1 MATAVPGTHRLPVR
15 LALVAVLALLLVL
28 PLPGHGARAAA
39 ATQAADLVLVNGKIV
54 TVDPAFSI
62 QQAVAISNGQILAVG
77 SDAQIQALA
86 GPGTRVVNL
95 NGRTVIPGLH
105 DSHIHA
111 IRGGNTF
118 TRELDWS
125 GVTSLAEGL
134 ELIRQWAAQAP
145 PGGWV
150 QVVGGWHEAQFVE
163 KRTPNGADLDA
174 VAPNTP
180 VYVQY
185 FYERAWVNRAALA
198 AAGITRDTP
207 DPPGGRFVRDASGE
221 LTGELEG
228 IPAFNAVYLKIPPPS
243 LDEAVANSRLLYREL
258 NRLGLTTIGDVG
270 GGGTDPDTY
279 RAILYLWERD
289 ELPLRARIH
298 LQLNPPGGELETL
311 RRYLDETPLGFPLRP
326 LWGDDRLRILG
337 FGENLIW
344 RAWDGDSF
352 TPRPVPI
359 PPEALAQVEQVVRE
373 VAARGF
379 RVHIHAT
386 KDASARLLLDIL
398 ERVNRDVPLRR
409 PVLAHIEDAT
419 PETLLRLKALGGG
432 WAVQNRLFFRP
443 DAVATW
449 GEANVRR
456 APPLRTAL
464 RLEVPVGGGTDS
476 TRVATPSPFLSLYW
490 MVTGRAIDGTPMRA
504 AEENLSREEALRL
517 YTMGSAW
524 LDFDEER
531 LGSIEPG
538 KLADLVVLSADY
550 LTVPDEELRRLES
563 VLTIVGGRPVYAA
576 AEFAALMPAQP

>member
-1 MATAVPGTHRLPVR
+1 
-15 LALVAVLALLLVL
+15 
-28 PLPGHGARAAA
+28 
-39 ATQAADLVLVNGKIV
+39 
-54 TVDPAFSI
+54 
-62 QQAVAISNGQILAVG
+62 
-77 SDAQIQALA
+77 
-86 GPGTRVVNL
+86 
-95 NGRTVIPGLH
+95 
-105 DSHIHA
+105 
-111 IRGGNTF
+111 
-118 TRELDWS
+118 
-125 GVTSLAEGL
+125 
-134 ELIRQWAAQAP
+134 
-145 PGGWV
+145 
-150 QVVGGWHEAQFVE
+150 
-163 KRTPNGADLDA
+163 
-174 VAPNTP
+174 
-180 VYVQY
+180 
-185 FYERAWVNRAALA
+185 
-198 AAGITRDTP
+198 
-207 DPPGGRFVRDASGE
+207 VRDANGD

-228 IPAFNAVYLKIPPPS
+228 IPAFNAVYLRIPPPS
-243 LDEAVANSRLLYREL
+243 LEEATANSRLLYREL
-258 NRLGLTTIGDVG
+258 NRLGLTAIGDVG

-279 RAILYLWERD
+279 RAILHLWERD

-326 LWGDDRLRILG
+326 MWGDDRLRILG

-398 ERVNRDVPLRR
+398 ERVHRDVPLRR

-443 DAVATW
+443 DAISTW

-456 APPLRTAL
+456 APPL
-464 RLEVPVGGGTDS
+464 
-476 TRVATPSPFLSLYW
+476 
-490 MVTGRAIDGTPMRA
+490 RA

-576 AEFAALMPAQP
+576 AEFAALAPGHP